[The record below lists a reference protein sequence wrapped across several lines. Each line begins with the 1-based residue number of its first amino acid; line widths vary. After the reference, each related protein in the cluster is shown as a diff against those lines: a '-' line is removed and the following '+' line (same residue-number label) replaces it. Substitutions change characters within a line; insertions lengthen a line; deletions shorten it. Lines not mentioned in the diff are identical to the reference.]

1 MITGFNTELRFND
14 RTIHIQTEEHGPHGQ
29 KIQTLIYVGG
39 EILDSVQSDCSDLLK
54 NGQLPD
60 GDIMTKME
68 EQHKRVVLDIE
79 KGEYDAKIQ
88 DGELS
93 VERAFHGRPLL
104 EALLEYLG
112 REGGVE
118 TLELSLK
125 EPLVPIFGSELKF
138 SVAARL
144 CISKFPIPS
153 AEMAVSFVSNDQK
166 AVELASGWT
175 DANGIFDCSIAL
187 PPRQPGRCSIIV
199 SCVSEYGD
207 DSLQASVLT

>member
-1 MITGFNTELRFND
+1 MTAGFNTELRFND
-14 RTIHIQTEEHGPHGQ
+14 RTIHVQTEEHGLNGP

-39 EILDSVQSDCSDLLK
+39 EILDSVQSDCSDLPK
-54 NGQLPD
+54 NSQTLE
-60 GDIMTKME
+60 GDIMARME

-79 KGEYDAKIQ
+79 SGEYDAKIQ

-93 VERAFHGRPLL
+93 AERAFHGRPLL
-104 EALLEYLG
+104 EAILEYLG

-118 TLELSLK
+118 ALELSLK
-125 EPLVPIFGSELKF
+125 EPLMPTFGAVLNF
-138 SVAARL
+138 SVAAQL

-153 AEMAVSFVSNDQK
+153 AEVAVSFMPSDQK

-175 DANGIFDCSIAL
+175 DANGIFDCSITI
-187 PPRQPGRCSIIV
+187 PPWQPGRCSIVV

-207 DSLQASVLT
+207 DSLQAFVSA